1 MTDIVEREPSMNY
14 PLSYRGIKFIIESL
28 GSPEELLGLK
38 LYKVLFDFANI
49 PIALF
54 VIDLPKGASTF
65 VWRQE
70 VIAKAKQ
77 TIDRSGFFE
86 EEANDGHDG
95 EETHEAM
102 EREQAQIV
110 VDRHG
115 QLYKLHE
122 DGKYQTLTVDK
133 GNRHTLATLQLYFG
147 PLTLPDGSPL

>member
-28 GSPEELLGLK
+28 G
-38 LYKVLFDFANI
+38 
-49 PIALF
+49 
-54 VIDLPKGASTF
+54 IDLPKGASTF

-147 PLTLPDGSPL
+147 PLTLPNGSPL